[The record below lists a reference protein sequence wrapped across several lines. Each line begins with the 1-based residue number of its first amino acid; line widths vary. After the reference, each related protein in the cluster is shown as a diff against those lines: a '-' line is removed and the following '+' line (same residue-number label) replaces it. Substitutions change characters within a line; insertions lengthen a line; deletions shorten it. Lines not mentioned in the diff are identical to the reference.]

1 MTNYQLYA
9 IIPIEREKESKT
21 LKIIKLDELNRTAEC
36 LENWKRWL
44 AEEEAHTARCKS
56 AASIAK
62 AEKKIANYKDRIAHE
77 AANLAEL
84 NKEKSEALSL
94 AADGNA
100 EFVFAYYWTDDY
112 GRKDS
117 AVERQRFSSYED
129 ALYVYN
135 KAKEGNGS
143 YIHGWI
149 EVRSNGE
156 AERIA
161 ELKKQIAELKA
172 ELKALENGD

>member
-1 MTNYQLYA
+1 M
-9 IIPIEREKESKT
+9 
-21 LKIIKLDELNRTAEC
+21 KIIKLDELNRTAEF
-36 LENWKRWL
+36 LEDWKRWL
-44 AEEEAHTARCKS
+44 AEEEAHMARCKS

-62 AEKKIANYKDRIAHE
+62 AEKKIAHYKERIAHE
-77 AANLAEL
+77 AAELAEL
-84 NKEKSEALSL
+84 NREKSAALSL
-94 AADGNA
+94 AAEGNS
-100 EFVFAYYWTDDY
+100 EIIFAYYWTDDY

-117 AVERQRFSSYED
+117 AVERQRFSCYKD

-149 EVRSNGE
+149 EVRPNGE
-156 AERIA
+156 AERIT

-172 ELKALENGD
+172 ELEALENGD

>member
-1 MTNYQLYA
+1 M
-9 IIPIEREKESKT
+9 
-21 LKIIKLDELNRTAEC
+21 KIIKLDELNRTAKS

-44 AEEEAHTARCKS
+44 AEEEAHMARCKS
-56 AASIAK
+56 AASMEK
-62 AEKKIANYKDRIAHE
+62 AEKEIANYKDRIADE
-77 AANLAEL
+77 TAKLAEL
-84 NKEKSEALSL
+84 NKEKSDALSL
-94 AADGNA
+94 ATDGNA
-100 EFVFAYYWTDDY
+100 EFIFAYYWTDDY

-149 EVRSNGE
+149 EVRPNGE